1 MVGLEIVSAGK
12 DHFCLTCNFTADA
25 GTKQYI
31 RSVTVSFS
39 SFFSPFLSD
48 DGFNKKQRHLKAQAF
63 AIKMRPRKET
73 LEVNFVSAS
82 FDCVCHGSGCISGKL
97 RA

>member
-12 DHFCLTCNFTADA
+12 QKFCLTCVGFVFVMFFFFLN
-25 GTKQYI
+25 TKTKSHSSYC
-31 RSVTVSFS
+31 SF
-39 SFFSPFLSD
+39 PIHLD

-73 LEVNFVSAS
+73 LEVNFVSVISS
-82 FDCVCHGSGCISGKL
+82 FHCVQCQN
-97 RA
+97 